1 MAQTTNGDQ
10 RAPQI
15 DMTPMVDLAF
25 LLIAFFMLAT
35 TLAQPKAMEIIKP
48 AHPTNEVNNPVINKK
63 RVMSILLGEN
73 NAVYHYQISDE
84 DLINNNINFET
95 TNFSENGVR
104 TAIKNR
110 QRKLMEELHTKNS
123 DSLII
128 LIKGSPNSKYKNLVD
143 ILDEIRVCKVKQY
156 AIVDRDKI
164 DTIILKRVGELKN

>member
-1 MAQTTNGDQ
+1 MAQTTNGDK

-48 AHPTNEVNNPVINKK
+48 AHSPDVVDNPVVNKK

-73 NAVYHYQISDE
+73 NSVYHYQISDE
-84 DLINNNINFET
+84 DLMNNNINFEK
-95 TNFSENGVR
+95 TNFSDNGVR
-104 TAIKNR
+104 TAIRNR
-110 QRKLMEELHTKNS
+110 QKKLMEELHTKNS

-128 LIKGSPNSKYKNLVD
+128 LIKGSPHSKYKNLVD
-143 ILDEIRVCKVKQY
+143 ILDEMRVCKVKQY
-156 AIVDRDKI
+156 AIIDRDK
-164 DTIILKRVGELKN
+164 

>member
-1 MAQTTNGDQ
+1 MAQTTNGDK

-35 TLAQPKAMEIIKP
+35 SLAQPKAMEIIKP
-48 AHPTNEVNNPVINKK
+48 AKGKPTDEPIVNKK

-84 DLINNNINFET
+84 DLVANNIHFET
-95 TNFSENGVR
+95 TDFSENGIR

-110 QRKLMEELHTKNS
+110 QKKLMEELHTKTS

-128 LIKGSPNSKYKNLVD
+128 LVKGSPHSKYKNLVD
-143 ILDEIRVCKVKQY
+143 ILDEMRVCKVKQF
-156 AIVDRDKI
+156 AIIDRDKI
-164 DTIILKRVGELKN
+164 DTIILRRVGELKN